1 MTAPIIGANTVEQLQ
16 GSLAVLD
23 VDLTAEQMEKLN
35 DASAW

>member
-23 VDLTAEQMEKLN
+23 VDLTAEQMETLN